1 MFVSLFRYPVATVG
15 LTGRIYTALQKVFDA
30 KNPSFRSEFSSER
43 DAEDW
48 KDYRVNTLDSLM
60 TWKTKGFEKM
70 KTAINSVLI
79 VDLPT
84 DQETVSPEPYS
95 TFLDFEKVIDFK
107 TDDEAFEWI
116 LFNHSKGKK
125 ALYDSESYY
134 LFDDDDVEIFSSQ
147 HFIGHCPA
155 RFMWTSSISPNQPHV
170 KQSPISSELGNLDL
184 LLFFLVS
191 NEHLNLYG
199 RYPIYSSF
207 ASDCDYN
214 EDESGHYCSNG
225 FLKNQQGLNIIY
237 GGIAKPCPV
246 CEKSRLNGAG
256 SSIEIDPPN
265 EINGNADLRNPV
277 QITTIDRDSLDYNN
291 EDIERRETKVYQAV
305 TGDFGH
311 SMNNKAVNEKQVT
324 GIFESMEAALK
335 FVQWNFE
342 QIMEWEIE
350 TICKLRYNGSF
361 VSAAV
366 NLGTEHYLLSAGE
379 IMEMYANAKAS
390 NFSTS
395 TLDILENKYFEAEYK
410 NNPEQLNRQ
419 QIISSIDP
427 FRHLSSE
434 VIDAMH
440 TNGSIRFE
448 DYLLKVNLS
457 TFISKFERENL
468 PLNQFGTGI
477 NYEVKI
483 NNIQEVLRGY
493 ALAMQPIVEQSGGN
507 DVAIRDSLETYGI
520 GVRAGAITPQ
530 TEDEINFRNL
540 LSVPTMSKNASKAWE
555 DDGGIRR
562 PTTLKSKTETDAI
575 IDKTETN

>member
-1 MFVSLFRYPVATVG
+1 
-15 LTGRIYTALQKVFDA
+15 
-30 KNPSFRSEFSSER
+30 
-43 DAEDW
+43 
-48 KDYRVNTLDSLM
+48 
-60 TWKTKGFEKM
+60 
-70 KTAINSVLI
+70 
-79 VDLPT
+79 
-84 DQETVSPEPYS
+84 
-95 TFLDFEKVIDFK
+95 
-107 TDDEAFEWI
+107 
-116 LFNHSKGKK
+116 
-125 ALYDSESYY
+125 
-134 LFDDDDVEIFSSQ
+134 
-147 HFIGHCPA
+147 
-155 RFMWTSSISPNQPHV
+155 
-170 KQSPISSELGNLDL
+170 
-184 LLFFLVS
+184 
-191 NEHLNLYG
+191 
-199 RYPIYSSF
+199 
-207 ASDCDYN
+207 
-214 EDESGHYCSNG
+214 
-225 FLKNQQGLNIIY
+225 
-237 GGIAKPCPV
+237 
-246 CEKSRLNGAG
+246 
-256 SSIEIDPPN
+256 
-265 EINGNADLRNPV
+265 LRNPV